1 MLFSLYRILKNP
13 SLAQPVSASLSDQ
26 NVFYYNQI
34 FSYVK
39 SFQSLWVSV
48 EAIKVF
54 VIPLVLI
61 LVLVV
66 LLVPGG
72 GRVISDTEVLLVG
85 LTPGRAL

>member
-1 MLFSLYRILKNP
+1 MAR
-13 SLAQPVSASLSDQ
+13 LASQSDQ
-26 NVFYYNQI
+26 NVFHYNQI

-48 EAIKVF
+48 EAIKVL

-61 LVLVV
+61 LVLVI

-72 GRVISDTEVLLVG
+72 GGVVSDTEVLLAD
-85 LTPGRAL
+85 LTPARTL

>member
-1 MLFSLYRILKNP
+1 MARP
-13 SLAQPVSASLSDQ
+13 ASHSDQ

-48 EAIKVF
+48 EAIKVL

-72 GRVISDTEVLLVG
+72 GGVVRDTEVLLAG
-85 LTPGRAL
+85 LTPAGAL

>member
-1 MLFSLYRILKNP
+1 MARP
-13 SLAQPVSASLSDQ
+13 ASHSDQ

-48 EAIKVF
+48 EAIKVL
-54 VIPLVLI
+54 VIPLVLVI
-61 LVLVV
+61 

-72 GRVISDTEVLLVG
+72 GGVVRDTEVLLAG
-85 LTPGRAL
+85 LTPAGAL